1 MLVLVRANV
10 LVVGLVGLEGRSK
23 ALKRLPIRVSYI
35 ETGVEAGRSLKNES
49 VDSVISQWELP
60 DCPDGRFLK
69 NLRLA
74 KPYLPV
80 IAIVNANDVEQE
92 IAARSIGV
100 AAVLS
105 SDVTDDVLI
114 QTVGGVLGLGDTEE
128 IQKLCAVADG
138 LDHRHV

>member
-10 LVVGLVGLEGRSK
+10 LVVGLVGLGGRNG
-23 ALKRLPIRVSYI
+23 ALKRLPIRVSFI
-35 ETGVEAGRSLKNES
+35 ETGLEAGRSLKNES
-49 VDSVISQWELP
+49 VDSVISRWELP
-60 DCPDGRFLK
+60 DAPDGRFLK

-74 KPYLPV
+74 KPYMPI

-105 SDVTDDVLI
+105 SDVTDEVLI
-114 QTVGGVLGLGDTEE
+114 QTVSGVLGLGDTEE